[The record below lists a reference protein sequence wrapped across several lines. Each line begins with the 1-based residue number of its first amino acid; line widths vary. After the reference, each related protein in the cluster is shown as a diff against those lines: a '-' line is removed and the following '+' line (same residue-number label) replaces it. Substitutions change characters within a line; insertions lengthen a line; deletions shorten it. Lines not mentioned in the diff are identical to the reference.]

1 MKILCRPLQV
11 AIETG
16 RGAEVA
22 FTHRQRVDI
31 MTLHDFSFRHR
42 SDTSDHRPR
51 LDRFE
56 GVDPVEGEP
65 DGLKLL
71 LVRIATVRRLRE
83 HHVWEAVR
91 LLRDG
96 TDLAPFDWPS
106 RRFRE
111 LMAADAL
118 VDAIIHLTTSTRA
131 KLCLRTLS
139 HECGIWTCTLR
150 YAPEGAGR
158 VTFKGRHADLASA
171 ILAAFLNCCRAFSIA
186 SGSTSRGHL
195 PT

>member
-1 MKILCRPLQV
+1 MQV

-22 FTHRQRVDI
+22 FAHRQRVST

-42 SDTSDHRPR
+42 SRTPDHHPGIGP
-51 LDRFE
+51 FA
-56 GVDPVEGEP
+56 EP
-65 DGLKLL
+65 DHTEGAPDALRHL
-71 LVRIATVRRLRE
+71 LVRISAVRRLRE

-91 LLRDG
+91 LLRDMP
-96 TDLAPFDWPS
+96 DLVAEDWPS

-111 LMAADAL
+111 FMAADAL
-118 VDAIIHLTTSTRA
+118 VDAVIHLTTATKA

-139 HECGIWTCTLR
+139 HECGVWTCALR
-150 YAPEGAGR
+150 YAPQGAGR
-158 VTFKGRHADLASA
+158 VTFKARHADLASA
-171 ILAAFLNCCRAFSIA
+171 ILSAFLQCCRVHGLVIKSDGTR
-186 SGSTSRGHL
+186 SSHL

>member
-1 MKILCRPLQV
+1 
-11 AIETG
+11 
-16 RGAEVA
+16 
-22 FTHRQRVDI
+22 

-42 SDTSDHRPR
+42 SDTPDRQAGI
-51 LDRFE
+51 DRFE
-56 GVDPVEGEP
+56 GADRAESGP
-65 DGLKLL
+65 DALTLL
-71 LVRIATVRRLRE
+71 LLRIVAVRRLRE

-91 LLRDG
+91 LLRDRPE
-96 TDLAPFDWPS
+96 LVPEDWPS

-118 VDAIIHLTTSTRA
+118 VDAVIHLTTSTEA

-139 HECGIWTCTLR
+139 HECGVWTCALR

-158 VTFKGRHADLASA
+158 VTFKARHADLASA
-171 ILAAFLNCCRAFSIA
+171 ILSAFLQCCRVFRLSAE
-186 SGSTSRGHL
+186 GDSTRHGRL